1 MAKKELQK
9 KTVADLEKDLKEK
22 RAALLDVR
30 FGAAG
35 AKNKDTGF
43 ARKTRKDIA
52 RILTDLRN
60 R

>member
-1 MAKKELQK
+1 MSTKDIQK
-9 KTVADLEKDLKEK
+9 KTVADLEKDLKDK
-22 RAALLDVR
+22 RSSLLDIR

-43 ARKTRKDIA
+43 VRKTKRDIA
-52 RILTDLRN
+52 RILTELKN

>member
-1 MAKKELQK
+1 MAKKEFQK

-22 RAALLDVR
+22 RSAMLDMR

-43 ARKTRKDIA
+43 ARKNRKEIA
-52 RILTDLRN
+52 RILTELRN

>member
-22 RAALLDVR
+22 RSALLDVR

-35 AKNKDTGF
+35 AKSKDTSF
-43 ARKTRKDIA
+43 AKKTRKDIA

>member
-1 MAKKELQK
+1 MSAKDIQK
-9 KTVADLEKDLKEK
+9 KTTADLEKDLKD
-22 RAALLDVR
+22 RRSALLDVR

-43 ARKTRKDIA
+43 VRKNRKEIA
-52 RILTDLRN
+52 RILTELRN